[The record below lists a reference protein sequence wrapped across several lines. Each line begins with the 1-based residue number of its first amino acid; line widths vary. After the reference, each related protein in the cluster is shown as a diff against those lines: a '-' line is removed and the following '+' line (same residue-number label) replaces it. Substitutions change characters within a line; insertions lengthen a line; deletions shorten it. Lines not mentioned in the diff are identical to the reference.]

1 MWEVFYSLCKARG
14 VAPSAV
20 ALALGFSKSTVSA
33 WKRGE
38 YMPKQDKLLKIAE
51 YFGVS
56 LDYLTTGTEK
66 VTYYADPE
74 TEALAQRMR
83 DDPNFRLLFSAAAD
97 ATPEELQM
105 VYNMLLLVRKKEMKE
120 SED

>member
-1 MWEVFYSLCKARG
+1 MWEVFLSLCEARG
-14 VAPSAV
+14 IRPSKVADE
-20 ALALGFSKSTVSA
+20 LGFSSGTISA
-33 WKRGE
+33 WKAGK
-38 YMPKQDKLLKIAE
+38 YTPKQDKLLKIAE

-83 DDPNFRLLFSAAAD
+83 DDPHFRLLFSAAAD

-105 VYNMLLLVRKKEMKE
+105 VYDMLLLVRKKEMKE

>member
-83 DDPNFRLLFSAAAD
+83 DDPHFRLLFSAAAD

-105 VYNMLLLVRKKEMKE
+105 VYDMLLLVRKKEMKE